1 LYLNLV
7 LEYVPE
13 TVYRIAKH
21 YNKMHQ
27 RMPLIYVKLY
37 TYQICRALAYIH
49 NGIGVCHRDIKP
61 QNLLVSCQS
70 RNPFPVSCHQAAGF
84 CGNSVPLKSRAEI
97 KRISLGSHFAE

>member
-1 LYLNLV
+1 M

-27 RMPLIYVKLY
+27 RMPLLYVKLY

-61 QNLLVSCQS
+61 QNLLVSRS
-70 RNPFPVSCHQAAGF
+70 LAASTFTNGF
-84 CGNSVPLKSRAEI
+84 WIRSALTLVWKSVRYCCWRLYRTLHRCS
-97 KRISLGSHFAE
+97 GQC

>member
-1 LYLNLV
+1 LRGQFHLGRSCSPPVPAAQLYLNLV

-61 QNLLVSCQS
+61 QNLLVGCPS
-70 RNPFPVSCHQAAGF
+70 RNTFPDSF
-84 CGNSVPLKSRAEI
+84 S
-97 KRISLGSHFAE
+97 